1 MNRTTSRR
9 PPLALLVS
17 AVVGVVVLALP
28 LVYLFVR
35 VLDAGDAAWAAL
47 WRTRTL
53 DTLLTSVLLVAL
65 VAVGALVLAAPTAWL
80 LSRTRIPFS
89 RTFMVLT
96 ALPLAVP
103 SYVAA
108 YAWIAL
114 FPGMEGIWAAALVM
128 SLCTFPYVCI
138 PLLATLRSMDEGPEQ
153 VARSMGLTRGAVIR
167 RVVAPMAWPAA
178 GAGLLLVALYTLA
191 EFGTVSIF
199 RVDAFTRV
207 IYASYRA
214 SFDRTAA
221 AVLAVLLVVLALAL
235 VAAEARARG
244 RAARW
249 RIGPGTGRPVDPI
262 PLSGVGRALGL
273 TWLLLVTGLAL
284 ALPLGSIAYQLMSSQ
299 RRAFDPSAFVGAVAG
314 SVTSSTMGAV
324 LALLIAIP
332 IGVVAARY
340 TGRWM
345 RSLEAGAF
353 VSHGLP
359 GVVVG
364 LSLVFLTLAVLPA
377 AYQTLATQAFAY
389 AVLFAPKAI
398 GATRSSVAAVPPEL
412 ESVARSLGRGPLAA
426 WWTTTGRLAWPGV
439 AAGGLLVLLTA
450 MKELPATLML
460 RPTGFETLATR
471 LWSRTEVEAFGA
483 AAPYALGLIAL
494 AAVPAWLLSR
504 WLGSRSPGSVPGE
517 DGDMVP
523 SSATARAEVP
533 A

>member
-1 MNRTTSRR
+1 M
-9 PPLALLVS
+9 AA

-28 LVYLFVR
+28 LVYLLVR

-53 DTLLTSVLLVAL
+53 DTVLTSVVLVGL

-80 LSRTRIPFS
+80 LSRTRIPLT

-114 FPGMEGIWAAALVM
+114 FPGMDGIWAAALVM

-138 PLLATLRSMDEGPEQ
+138 PLIATLRAMDAGPEQ
-153 VARSMGLTRGAVIR
+153 VARSMGLSRAAVLR

-221 AVLAVLLVVLALAL
+221 AVLAVLLVVLALVL

-249 RIGPGTGRPVDPI
+249 RIGPGTGQPVQQI
-262 PLSGVGRALGL
+262 ALSGAGRVLGL
-273 TWLLLVTGLAL
+273 AWLLLVTGLAL
-284 ALPLGSIAYQLMSSQ
+284 VLPLASIGYQLLSSQ
-299 RRAFDPSAFVGAVAG
+299 RRAFDPSVFAGAVMG

-332 IGVVAARY
+332 IGVVGARF
-340 TGRWM
+340 TGRWV

-353 VSHGLP
+353 ISHGLP

-377 AYQTLATQAFAY
+377 AYQTLATLAFAY

-412 ESVARSLGRGPLAA
+412 ESVARSLGRGAVAA

-471 LWSRTEVEAFGA
+471 LWSRTEAEAFGA
-483 AAPYALGLIAL
+483 AAPYALGLIAV

-504 WLGSRSPGSVPGE
+504 WLGSRSSMTSTVE

-523 SSATARAEVP
+523 TSLTSRTEV
-533 A
+533 AA